1 MESSGR
7 PDHTA
12 VSASHAD
19 DHCARCG
26 GLMVVEH
33 YMDLQDDTGQI
44 GMTALRCTSC
54 GEVVDAVILENRV
67 KPAPNLLYGTKQ
79 RKYAQRVDEG
89 DSDGSAGGNGNGSE
103 AGHGS

>member
-7 PDHTA
+7 PDHTS

-44 GMTALRCTSC
+44 GMTALRCTNC
-54 GEVVDAVILENRV
+54 GDVIDAVILENRIR
-67 KPAPNLLYGTKQ
+67 PAPNLLYGAKQ
-79 RKYAQRVDEG
+79 RKYARRVIESK
-89 DSDGSAGGNGNGSE
+89 SDRSGGQTGNGGDAGS
-103 AGHGS
+103 GS